1 MFTDEIEN
9 SKDPTKYEE
18 SILIAEDEETNY
30 LFLAEL
36 LSDKKYKILHAR
48 NGEEAIK
55 LCNDNKDI
63 VLILMDLK
71 MPILDGFEATKE
83 IKKIMPDVKIIA
95 QTAYAM
101 KNDKEK
107 AIQSGCDDYIS
118 KPIDIRIFKE
128 MLSKYL
134 PA

>member
-1 MFTDEIEN
+1 MITDEGEN
-9 SKDPTKYEE
+9 SKDPTKNEKY
-18 SILIAEDEETNY
+18 ILIAEDEETNY
-30 LFLAEL
+30 LFLVEL
-36 LSDKKYKILHAR
+36 LSGRNYTILHAR

-55 LCNDNKDI
+55 HCNENKNI
-63 VLILMDLK
+63 ILILMDLK